1 MSGTSGASKVD
12 WEMASQVA
20 RRFSGE
26 YPLAGT
32 YHERK
37 FQLQAPDLVARA
49 SELVSAET
57 NLELSGAPV
66 VGVISR
72 NDWIDTNVRSFGA
85 LLQPLEKKL
94 GESEGFGSFLAAKMM
109 GAELGAVLGFM
120 SKKVLGQYELVLP
133 TGDDGK
139 GDTVLFVGANIMSME
154 RQFEFRPSSFRF
166 WVALHE
172 CAHRAQFT
180 GVPWMREYFLSLVEQ
195 LLDSSKPEKGRLLRV
210 ASELRT
216 AVETGTDPLGDAGLV
231 GLLASP
237 EQRDV
242 LDQVQA
248 LMSLLEGH
256 GHVVMDRIGEREVTD
271 VKRMSSVLKA
281 RRKDPKSAAFM
292 KLIGIEM
299 KLKQY
304 DNGAA
309 FIKQVE
315 RDASWDAL
323 SMAWESPEALPTLA
337 EIDDASLWL
346 DRMAG

>member
-1 MSGTSGASKVD
+1 MNKVD
-12 WEMASQVA
+12 WEMAAQVA
-20 RRFSGE
+20 KRFSGE

-32 YHERK
+32 YHERR
-37 FQLQAPDLVARA
+37 FELQAPEMVARA
-49 SELVSAET
+49 SEMVAAET
-57 NLELSGAPV
+57 GLELPGAPV

-72 NDWIDTNVRSFGA
+72 GEWVDTNIKSFGA
-85 LLQPLEKKL
+85 LLEPLEKKL
-94 GESEGFGSFLAAKMM
+94 ADKDGIGSSMAAKVM

-120 SKKVLGQYELVLP
+120 SKRVLGQYELVLP
-133 TGDDGK
+133 TGDDDK
-139 GDTVLFVGANIMSME
+139 GDTVLFVGANIMAME

-172 CAHRAQFT
+172 SAHRAQFT
-180 GVPWMREYFLSLVEQ
+180 GVPWLRDYFLSLVER
-195 LLDSSKPEKGRLLRV
+195 LVDSSKPEKGRLSRI
-210 ASELRT
+210 ASEVRS
-216 AVETGTDPLGDAGLV
+216 AVEGGTDPIGDSGLV

-237 EQRDV
+237 DQREV
-242 LDQVQA
+242 LDDVQA

-256 GHVVMDRIGEREVTD
+256 GHVVMDRLGEREITD
-271 VKRMSSVLKA
+271 VQRMSNVLKA

-299 KLKQY
+299 KMKQY
-304 DNGAA
+304 DAGAA

-315 RDASWDAL
+315 SEASWDAL
-323 SMAWESPEALPTLA
+323 SMAWESPDALPSLE

>member
-1 MSGTSGASKVD
+1 MSKVD
-12 WEMASQVA
+12 WDTAGQVA
-20 RRFSGE
+20 TRFSGE

-32 YHERK
+32 YHERR
-37 FQLQAPDLVARA
+37 FELQAPELVARA
-49 SELVSAET
+49 SDMVSVET
-57 NLELSGAPV
+57 GLELPGAPV

-72 NDWIDTNVRSFGA
+72 AEWVDTNIRSFGK
-85 LLQPLEKKL
+85 LLEPLEAKL
-94 GESEGFGSFLAAKMM
+94 ADKDGFGSGIAAKVM
-109 GAELGAVLGFM
+109 GTELGAVLGFM
-120 SKKVLGQYELVLP
+120 SKRVLGQYELVLP
-133 TGDDGK
+133 TGDRDK
-139 GDTVLFVGANIMSME
+139 GDSVLFVGANIMAME

-180 GVPWMREYFLSLVEQ
+180 GVPWLRDYFLSLVER
-195 LLDSSKPEKGRLLRV
+195 LVDSSDPEPGRVVRI
-210 ASELRT
+210 ASDVRAAL
-216 AVETGTDPLGDAGLV
+216 ADGLDALGDTGLV

-242 LDQVQA
+242 LDDVQA

-256 GHVVMDRIGEREVTD
+256 GHVVMDRLGEREIVD
-271 VKRMSSVLKA
+271 VKRMSNVLRA

-299 KLKQY
+299 KMKQY
-304 DNGAA
+304 DDGAA

-315 RDASWDAL
+315 NQASWDAL